1 MQDIIRC
8 LSLSSLLAFG
18 LTGCNSMNHTQR
30 SSLAG
35 SALGTTAGAIIGH
48 QSGHGPAGAAIGAV
62 TGGVTGALIGNA
74 QDKRDAAV
82 TRAEYAES
90 QLDTRPGMTNN
101 DLIRMCRAGLSDDA
115 IISAVRSRG
124 GRFDLSPDAL
134 ITLKQSRVSDRVI
147 REIQSGGASGSKS
160 AFLAGGSSRSAH
172 IVVVPRLL
180 TGYRVRPAV
189 RRPVVVAGSRRGV
202 RVVRRR

>member
-1 MQDIIRC
+1 MHDIIRV
-8 LSLSSLLAFG
+8 LSVSLLLASG
-18 LTGCNSMNHTQR
+18 VTGCSGMNHTQR

-62 TGGVTGALIGNA
+62 TGGVAGALIGNA
-74 QDKRDAAV
+74 QDERDAAI

-90 QLDTRPGMTNN
+90 QFDSRPGMTNN
-101 DLIRMCRAGLSDDA
+101 DLIRMRQGDLSDDA

-134 ITLKQSRVSDRVI
+134 IALKQSGVSDRVI
-147 REIQSGGASGSKS
+147 REIQSVGAAGSETTW
-160 AFLAGGSSRSAH
+160 LAGGSSRSAH
-172 IVVVPRLL
+172 IVVVPRRL
-180 TGYRVRPAV
+180 TGYRVRPVV
-189 RRPVVVAGSRRGV
+189 RRPVVVRPRRGV

>member
-1 MQDIIRC
+1 MQDIIRV
-8 LSLSSLLAFG
+8 LSISLLLAFG
-18 LTGCNSMNHTQR
+18 LTGCSSMNHTQR

-35 SALGTTAGAIIGH
+35 SALGTTAGAVIGH

-62 TGGVTGALIGNA
+62 AGGVTGALTGSA
-74 QDKRDAAV
+74 QDERDAAV
-82 TRAEYAES
+82 MRAEYAES
-90 QLDTRPGMTNN
+90 QLDSQTGMTND
-101 DLIRMCRAGLSDDA
+101 DLIRMRRGGLSDDA

-134 ITLKQSRVSDRVI
+134 ITLKQSDVSDRVI
-147 REIQSGGASGSKS
+147 REIQSGGASGSETTY
-160 AFLAGGSSRSAH
+160 LADSSSRSAH

-189 RRPVVVAGSRRGV
+189 RRPVVVRPRRGV